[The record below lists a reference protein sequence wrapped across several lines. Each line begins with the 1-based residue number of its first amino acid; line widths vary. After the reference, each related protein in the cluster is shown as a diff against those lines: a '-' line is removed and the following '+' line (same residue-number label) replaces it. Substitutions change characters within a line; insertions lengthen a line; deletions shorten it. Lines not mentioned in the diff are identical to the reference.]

1 MFCFQQQFP
10 KGMLLRWFVA
20 LYEADIIQETV
31 FLKWKE
37 DVNDAYPGKGK
48 ALFQASL
55 LPTLPRVGKKPV
67 LKKTSPVGF
76 FGFFGF
82 LWVLVFF
89 IFAQKREFL
98 GFFRWFFLGV
108 LGFF

>member
-1 MFCFQQQFP
+1 MLQVFCFQQQFP

-55 LPTLPRVGKKPV
+55 LSRVGKNPG

-76 FGFFGF
+76 LGFFGFFGF
-82 LWVLVFF
+82 YICPEESF
-89 IFAQKREFL
+89 
-98 GFFRWFFLGV
+98 
-108 LGFF
+108 

>member
-1 MFCFQQQFP
+1 
-10 KGMLLRWFVA
+10 MLLRWFVA

-55 LPTLPRVGKKPV
+55 PPPPPTPVPGGAPFSCPSPWKKY
-67 LKKTSPVGF
+67 L
-76 FGFFGF
+76 
-82 LWVLVFF
+82 
-89 IFAQKREFL
+89 
-98 GFFRWFFLGV
+98 
-108 LGFF
+108 